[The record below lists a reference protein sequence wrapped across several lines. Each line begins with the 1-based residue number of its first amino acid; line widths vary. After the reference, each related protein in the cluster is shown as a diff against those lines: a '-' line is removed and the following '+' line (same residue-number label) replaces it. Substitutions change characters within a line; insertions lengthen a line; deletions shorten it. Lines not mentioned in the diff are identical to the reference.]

1 MARQE
6 SSYLHVSN
14 NWRGYRIIS
23 CSLHSGNL
31 CFLFVLFLFDD
42 IRNVF
47 SSVSF
52 RVEQISRTTPQ
63 ILQMA
68 VAAVV
73 VAAAVVAVVVAVDA
87 AVIVVVTT
95 AAAVETV

>member
-31 CFLFVLFLFDD
+31 CFLFVLFL
-42 IRNVF
+42 
-47 SSVSF
+47 SVSF

-73 VAAAVVAVVVAVDA
+73 VAAAVVAVDA
-87 AVIVVVTT
+87 AVIVVVAT
-95 AAAVETV
+95 AAVVEAV